1 MGRGLYGQRII
12 QDWIEDKRKSPLK
25 EGDISL
31 LNVEYAMDMYRI
43 KREFSRITTLN
54 YFCMKRLSKSK
65 YEENNYRCMLN
76 SAIKQRDFCWAVYC
90 NLEEWV
96 VEPKWKRT
104 FERDIKQLESRQQ
117 HVYRIVQE
125 NLKLTEY
132 WPYFEAVGFERLLNF
147 ETEYREDPYDIVLDP
162 LLTEI
167 EAWNR
172 EHKDEVDAYMKKIQP
187 ELDRKIAFLA
197 RKEAMAE
204 AEKEAERAKKK
215 AAKDEEKMLKDQA
228 KLNDRERRREE
239 REFNSLM
246 RRTSTPGWTS

>member
-12 QDWIEDKRKSPLK
+12 QDWIEDKHKSPLK

-54 YFCMKRLSKSK
+54 YFCMMRLSKSK
-65 YEENNYRCMLN
+65 YEESNYRCMLN
-76 SAIKQRDFCWAVYC
+76 SAVKQRDFCWAVYC
-90 NLEEWV
+90 SLQEWV
-96 VEPKWKRT
+96 VEPKWKKT

-132 WPYFEAVGFERLLNF
+132 WPYFEAVGFERLLDF
-147 ETEYREDPYDIVLDP
+147 ESEYREDPNDIVLDP

-215 AAKDEEKMLKDQA
+215 AAKDEEKMLKEQA